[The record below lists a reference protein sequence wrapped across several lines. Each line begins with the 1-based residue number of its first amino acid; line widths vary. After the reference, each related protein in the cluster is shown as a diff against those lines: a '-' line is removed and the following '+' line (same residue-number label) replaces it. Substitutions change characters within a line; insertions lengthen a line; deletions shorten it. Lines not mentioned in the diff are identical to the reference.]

1 MSNSATHG
9 LYSPWHPSGQNTG
22 VGSRSLLWGIFPTQG
37 SNSGLPHCR
46 WILYQLSH
54 QGSPEKRFAQR
65 YSLHLLDTGVCV
77 WGGGGVLRSTCGLPL
92 DCGSSL
98 LQPSFTQ
105 WLSVSTSCQGEGRP
119 AFSPGARRPLE
130 MTCSLWPRASTVGE
144 HSQ

>member
-77 WGGGGVLRSTCGLPL
+77 CGGGWCTKEHVWTSFGLWIF
-92 DCGSSL
+92 SSAAKFHPVAFCVHL
-98 LQPSFTQ
+98 LPRRGEASLQPRCTQ
-105 WLSVSTSCQGEGRP
+105 ASGNDLLLMAQGVHCG
-119 AFSPGARRPLE
+119 
-130 MTCSLWPRASTVGE
+130 
-144 HSQ
+144 